1 MLNKKDSLVLG
12 VLLSTMITVS
22 FVALSSQN
30 SEKASAL
37 VAGKTANVTNSSA
50 SMMMVNKTAA
60 LHDVLMNKI
69 RSMGNLTANATSP
82 GVHNMTK

>member
-1 MLNKKDSLVLG
+1 MLNKKYSLVLG
-12 VLLSTMITVS
+12 ILLSTMITVS
-22 FVALSSQN
+22 FVALSSQI
-30 SEKASAL
+30 SEKASAQ
-37 VAGKTANVTNSSA
+37 GKANVTNSSA

-69 RSMGNLTANATSP
+69 RSMGNLTANTTSP

>member
-22 FVALSSQN
+22 FVALSSQL
-30 SEKASAL
+30 SEKASAQ
-37 VAGKTANVTNSSA
+37 GKANVTNSSA

-60 LHDVLMNKI
+60 LHDILMNKV
-69 RSMGNLTANATSP
+69 RSMGNLTANTTSP

>member
-1 MLNKKDSLVLG
+1 MLNKKDSLVFG
-12 VLLSTMITVS
+12 VLLSTMITIS
-22 FVALSSQN
+22 FVALSSQL
-30 SEKASAL
+30 SEKASAQ
-37 VAGKTANVTNSSA
+37 GKANVTNSSA

-69 RSMGNLTANATSP
+69 RSMGNLTANTTSP

>member
-1 MLNKKDSLVLG
+1 MLNKKNSLVLG

-22 FVALSSQN
+22 FVALSNQL
-30 SEKASAL
+30 SEKASAQ
-37 VAGKTANVTNSSA
+37 GKANVTNSSA

-69 RSMGNLTANATSP
+69 RSMGNLTTNTTSP

>member
-1 MLNKKDSLVLG
+1 MLNKKNSLMLG
-12 VLLSTMITVS
+12 VLLSTMISVS
-22 FVALSSQN
+22 FVALSSQIP
-30 SEKASAL
+30 EKASAQ
-37 VAGKTANVTNSSA
+37 GKTANVTNSSG

-69 RSMGNLTANATSP
+69 RSMGNLKANTTSP